1 MSLLRTAF
9 ALSRRAALAGLLFLG
24 SLQTALSQQAGRV
37 SIIRDAEIE
46 RLMRDYARP
55 IIKAAGLK
63 SGAIEIVLVND
74 PSFNAFV
81 TGRRMFINTG
91 AILRAETPGEIIG
104 VIAHETG
111 HLAGGHQFRLRQRAE
126 SAEKLAVL
134 STLLGVGVAAAGA
147 ASRNGEVA
155 GAGSG
160 IAAGGAEAAR
170 RSLLSYQRDEEMTA
184 DRSAI
189 EYLDRTGQSAAGLL
203 KTFERFADALSL
215 SGTRIDPYRISHPL
229 PQERISNLQRLAQAS
244 PNFDKLDPA
253 ALQTRHDLARAKIA
267 AYTIGGNVIPRLF
280 RGNPKGIGS
289 QYGLALTQFLAG
301 SQKPALAKTDALIKE
316 QPNNPYFQELRGDIL
331 VKLNKPKEAA
341 KAYQRAMK
349 LDPERSSLI
358 QVGYGEALLL
368 AGDAEGAKSTLKA
381 ALARDKEVFLGYE
394 LLARAYGQLGDIAN
408 AELSSAEMY
417 YYGGDLPQAKIF
429 AARAQRKFKTGE
441 PGWLRADDIIT
452 QKPNAK
458 KKKS

>member
-1 MSLLRTAF
+1 MNVIGTSSALLR
-9 ALSRRAALAGLLFLG
+9 RATLAAVVLAG
-24 SLQTALSQQAGRV
+24 SLAQALSQQGGQVA
-37 SIIRDAEIE
+37 IIRDAEIE

-55 IIKAAGLK
+55 IIKAARLK
-63 SGAIEIVLVND
+63 SGAVDIVLVND

-126 SAEKLAVL
+126 SAEKLAIL

-147 ASRNGEVA
+147 ASGNGEVA
-155 GAGSG
+155 SAGG
-160 IAAGGAEAAR
+160 GVAAGGAEAAR

-244 PNFDKLDPA
+244 PNFGKPEPLE
-253 ALQTRHDLARAKIA
+253 LQTRHDLARAKIA
-267 AYTIGGNVIPRLF
+267 AYTIGGNIIPRLF
-280 RGNPKGIGS
+280 RTNPKGIGA
-289 QYGLALTQFLAG
+289 QYGFALVQFLQG
-301 SQKPALAKTDALIKE
+301 SQKTALAKTDALIKL
-316 QPNNPYFQELRGDIL
+316 QPNNPYFYELRGDIL
-331 VKLNKPKEAA
+331 VKLNKPAEAA

-349 LDPERSSLI
+349 LDPDRSSLI
-358 QVGYGEALLL
+358 QVGYGESLLL
-368 AGDAEGAKSTLKA
+368 SGDAEGAQKALSA
-381 ALARDKEVFLGYE
+381 ALSRDKDNFLGYQF
-394 LLARAYGQLGDIAN
+394 LAQAYGRLGDIGN
-408 AELSSAEMY
+408 AELSTAEMH
-417 YYGGDLPQAKIF
+417 YYGGNLQEAKIF
-429 AARAQRKFKTGE
+429 AARAQKKFKTGE
-441 PGWLRADDIIT
+441 PGWLRAEDIIT
-452 QKPNAK
+452 QKKPTK
-458 KKKS
+458 KKKT

>member
-1 MSLLRTAF
+1 MKLFQSQSAF
-9 ALSRRAALAGLLFLG
+9 VRRALLAATLLTG
-24 SLQTALSQQAGRV
+24 SVVQVFAQQGGRV
-37 SIIRDAEIE
+37 AIIRDAEIE

-63 SGAIEIVLVND
+63 SGAVDIILVND

-81 TGRRMFINTG
+81 SGRRMFIHTG

-104 VIAHETG
+104 VIAHEAG
-111 HLAGGHQFRLRQRAE
+111 HIAGGHQFRLRQRAE
-126 SAEKLAVL
+126 SAEKLAIL

-147 ASRNGEVA
+147 ATGNGEVA
-155 GAGSG
+155 GAGG
-160 IAAGGAEAAR
+160 GVAAGGAEAAR

-244 PNFDKLDPA
+244 PNFDKPDPA
-253 ALQTRHDLARAKIA
+253 ELQTRHDLTRAKIA
-267 AYTIGGNVIPRLF
+267 AYTVGGNVIARLF
-280 RGNPKGIGS
+280 RNNPKGIGA
-289 QYGLALTQFLAG
+289 QYGIALTQTLSG
-301 SQKPALAKTDALIKE
+301 SQKSALAKTDALLKA
-316 QPNNPYFQELRGDIL
+316 QPNNPYFHELRGDIL
-331 VKLNKPKEAA
+331 VKLNKPADAA

-358 QVGYGEALLL
+358 QVGYGQSLLL
-368 AGDAEGAKSTLKA
+368 SGDADGAKSALKT
-381 ALARDKEVFLGYE
+381 ALSRDKDNFLGYQF
-394 LLARAYGQLGDIAN
+394 LAQAYGQLGDIAN
-408 AELSSAEMY
+408 AELSTAEMY
-417 YYGGDLPQAKIF
+417 FYGGNLQEAKIF

-441 PGWLRADDIIT
+441 PGWLRAEDIIT
-452 QKPNAK
+452 QKKPSK
-458 KKKS
+458 KKKT

>member
-1 MSLLRTAF
+1 MSRVRLISVLA
-9 ALSRRAALAGLLFLG
+9 RRALLAVPLLTA
-24 SLQTALSQQAGRV
+24 SLPAAFSQLSGRV
-37 SIIRDAEIE
+37 AIIRDAEIE

-63 SGAIEIVLVND
+63 SGAVEIVLVND

-81 TGRRMFINTG
+81 TGRRMFIHTG

-147 ASRNGEVA
+147 ASGSGEVA
-155 GAGSG
+155 GAGGG

-215 SGTRIDPYRISHPL
+215 SGARIDPYRISHPL

-244 PNFDKLDPA
+244 PNFGTPDPA
-253 ALQTRHDLARAKIA
+253 QLQTRHDLARAKIA

-280 RGNPKGIGS
+280 RNNPKGIGA
-289 QYGLALTQFLAG
+289 QYGIALSQFLAG
-301 SQKPALAKTDALIKE
+301 SQNQALAKSDALIKA
-316 QPNNPYFQELRGDIL
+316 QPNNPYFYELRGDIL
-331 VKLNKPKEAA
+331 VKLNKPAEAA

-358 QVGYGEALLL
+358 QVGYGESLLL
-368 AGDAEGAKSTLKA
+368 SGDAEGAKA
-381 ALARDKEVFLGYE
+381 ALKTALSRDKDNFLGYQF
-394 LLARAYGQLGDIAN
+394 LAQAYGQLGDIAN
-408 AELSSAEMY
+408 AELSTAEMH
-417 YYGGDLPQAKIF
+417 YYGGNLQEAKIF
-429 AARAQRKFKTGE
+429 AARAQKKFKTGE

-458 KKKS
+458 KKKL